1 MVKKS
6 AEIVIVGGGVSGL
19 ATSYFLAKMGMKD
32 IVLLEKG
39 FIASGSTGRCG
50 AGIRQQWG
58 TEMNCRMAINACE
71 FYENGN
77 EILEYDGDIEFKQGG
92 YLIIA
97 TTEKEHEQFKKNVA
111 LQKELGIPVHH
122 LTPQEA
128 LEIVPFLNTSDV
140 LSATYCKKD
149 GHLNP
154 FKVCDAFAKAARRL
168 GVEIYTYT
176 EVKDIIVENGRI
188 KGVVTDK
195 GTISTHRVLNTAG
208 GYSQVIAKMAEIDLP
223 VYSERHNI
231 LVTEPVEPFLG
242 PMVMSFHKNLY
253 IQQVPHGSVIMG
265 KGDPNEP
272 RDFNINSSW
281 HFLDEMAHIACDTL
295 PPLRELRMVRQWAG
309 LYNMTPDAQP
319 VLGSVEEVEGFY
331 MAIGFSGHGFMMGPT
346 TGRVMAEHIL
356 GEESELTKLLIGML
370 NLKRFEKGELILEP
384 SVV

>member
-1 MVKKS
+1 MIKKS
-6 AEIVIVGGGVSGL
+6 AEVVIIGGGVSGL
-19 ATSYFLAKMGMKD
+19 ATAYFLAKKGVKD

-58 TEMNCRMAINACE
+58 TVMNCKMAIHACE
-71 FYENGN
+71 FYENAN
-77 EILEYDGDIEFKQGG
+77 EILEYDGDVEFKQGG

-97 TTEKEHEQFKKNVA
+97 TTEKEHEQFKKNVE
-111 LQKELGIPVHH
+111 LQKSLGIPVEH
-122 LTPQEA
+122 LTPEEA
-128 LEIVPFLNTSDV
+128 LKIVPFLNISDV
-140 LSATYCKKD
+140 LSATFCQKD

-154 FKVCDAFAKAARRL
+154 FHVCDAFAKAARRL

-176 EVKDIIVENGRI
+176 EAKDIIVENGRV

-195 GTISTHRVLNTAG
+195 GTIATEKVMNAAG
-208 GYSQVIAKMAEIDLP
+208 GYSQVICKMVGIDVP
-223 VYSERHNI
+223 IYSERHNI

-242 PMVMSFHKNLY
+242 PMVMAFHKNLY
-253 IQQVPHGSVIMG
+253 IQQSPHGSVIMG

-272 RDFNINSSW
+272 RDFRITSCW
-281 HFLDEMAHIACDTL
+281 KFLDEMAQIACDTL
-295 PPLRELRMVRQWAG
+295 PPLKDLRMVRQWAG

-319 VLGSVEEVEGFY
+319 VLGSVEQVEGFY

-346 TGRVMAEHIL
+346 TGLVMAEYIL
-356 GEESELTKLLIGML
+356 GEETTLPIDML
-370 NLKRFEKGELILEP
+370 NLERFERGELILEP